1 VWRPIVRDE
10 ERSGQENREE
20 FLAAKAFPK
29 TDFKNPAKPLIFMKR
44 IRSSQLIKPF
54 PEAGGAGFRD
64 GKLTAVA
71 DKNLTRDE
79 RV

>member
-1 VWRPIVRDE
+1 MK
-10 ERSGQENREE
+10 S
-20 FLAAKAFPK
+20 ATAKKTAKNSRRLKPFPK
-29 TDFKNPAKPLIFMKR
+29 TAFKNPAKPLIFMRR

-54 PEAGGAGFRD
+54 PEARGAGFRA

-79 RV
+79 CV

>member
-1 VWRPIVRDE
+1 MKSATAKKTAKNIWR
-10 ERSGQENREE
+10 
-20 FLAAKAFPK
+20 LKTYPK
-29 TDFKNPAKPLIFMKR
+29 TAFKNPAKPLIFMKR

-54 PEAGGAGFRD
+54 PEARGAGFRA

-71 DKNLTRDE
+71 DKTLTSDE